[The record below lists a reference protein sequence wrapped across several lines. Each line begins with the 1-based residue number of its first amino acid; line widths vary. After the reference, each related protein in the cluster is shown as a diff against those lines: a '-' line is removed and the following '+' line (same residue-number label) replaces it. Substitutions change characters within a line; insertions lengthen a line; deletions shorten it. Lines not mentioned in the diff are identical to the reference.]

1 MLYRRDLIRNTRL
14 YVPDSLPTHTHA
26 LVLVTEHSTLLLVDL
41 RPLLRCRGGEG
52 GPVTECNTL
61 LVEGAEADDIA
72 AFLVRTFLDA
82 PLPGDAASQ
91 VISNRHV
98 VLLTADGDWLQY
110 MEHPHVHCV
119 DVLGALRRPEW
130 LQVRF
135 ARLLVCVASL
145 SRSSS
150 GPQIRGPDFAGLSI
164 AQVGWHA

>member
-1 MLYRRDLIRNTRL
+1 MC
-14 YVPDSLPTHTHA
+14 
-26 LVLVTEHSTLLLVDL
+26 
-41 RPLLRCRGGEG
+41 CRGGEG
-52 GPVTECNTL
+52 GTVTEWNTL

-72 AFLVRTFLDA
+72 AFLTRAFITTKDPTNKPE
-82 PLPGDAASQ
+82 PLIA
-91 VISNRHV
+91 NRHV
-98 VLLTADGDWLQY
+98 IILSADGDWLQY